1 MRLLIAC
8 RGQGPFYPDG
18 IYDEGGRAV
27 FDTVVRTKPHY
38 LQILHKVTKN
48 CYPQNEDIKPI
59 KISAHFA
66 VQSSRRRL
74 VTASYSI

>member
-48 CYPQNEDIKPI
+48 CYPQKNIVPRVTTI
-59 KISAHFA
+59 LPVPFA
-66 VQSSRRRL
+66 DK
-74 VTASYSI
+74 